1 MRSITLGAIPLS
13 DGRCRF
19 RVWPPQADILEV
31 RLVSSVERLLP
42 LTRGR
47 DGYFYGIG
55 DHVGPGG
62 LIATILQAEAHF
74 DLTLPAQ
81 LLTLLAR
88 TPEES

>member
-1 MRSITLGAIPLS
+1 MRSVTLGAIPLS
-13 DGRCRF
+13 DGRGRF
-19 RVWPPQADILEV
+19 RVWAPQTATLEV
-31 RLVSSVERLLP
+31 RLVSPVARLLP
-42 LTRGR
+42 LTRER

-81 LLTLLAR
+81 SLILLAR